1 MRTWLAEGLAP
12 VQDGFLR
19 DLGRLF
25 VVTAVLLTL
34 ASLAAAWAVNAYFGK
49 TVAGLIGGAGEFDFM
64 LHVKASA
71 KARALRQLEA
81 YLPKAFPGARLKP
94 GLTVA
99 GQANFFLSLP
109 EELKTRTVLENI
121 DSAFGSIPG
130 YSGHTTLLEPSLNV
144 NGVAPGARGFF
155 LDRLE
160 KLPGVKVAFADG
172 QELVVGLDGRRR
184 PEDVERDIKRLLGE
198 YRLVEV
204 RFPMGYKVPDLRA
217 AGRRV
222 VTAVNRRFG
231 GTSQG
236 SALDA
241 TGSGGTDDYRSF
253 LASLTELRRFLL
265 SYTSDIQVKLE
276 PGAAL
281 QPGDE
286 VVAGAKLPPQG
297 HRVGSGLL
305 RVLITEVDGQT
316 AHGVAVQGETTPP
329 ERATAVSESGVLP
342 AGTAHRI
349 RPGDR
354 VGERLGTVTIHNQ
367 RYALMATVDESLK
380 LLDRLQVLAKH
391 ADTTAARVE
400 LTLDSYQKTLDQ
412 IGQAQAAL
420 AQVRRGLSGPLDG
433 LGKVPADQIVL
444 LLNQA
449 VAGIDDLLGKMTGVQ
464 EAKAAMDLA
473 AAAAARPSG
482 EQGPGQGGPAEAAG
496 VQQSVAGLSA
506 EAHRQTDLLS
516 QIIARIN
523 PATLILLKWRAQAQ
537 NLALQVGNFGLLAQ
551 NAGKVNDLIG
561 GLSKVTDTTLATMQG
576 IDVPALKAELEEI
589 SRRLEGIAQIDVASV
604 THQMRYVRDSLP
616 NLRDEELGRSIRLI
630 DRYIGGDVIPGQR
643 LQLLVP
649 AGLPLA
655 QVAAEARRSAGE
667 RATTVVSPA
676 GSVKPDVRGI
686 VFQLLGKVRS
696 TVAGLAAVALVAA
709 ALVLDHALV
718 ISALRAGWSARRLP
732 RWWTA
737 GAGAVYGA
745 AAGAT
750 LLSAVFFLSGAWLP
764 YCGRP
769 AVAALGGALG
779 LVVAALAGRLA
790 PVDSGEFEA
799 GQAMGLSYARLMRE
813 IVIPEGRPGL
823 LFLLNR
829 SEMIFPPA
837 RTARV
842 ARTVQAEARG

>member
-25 VVTAVLLTL
+25 VVTVVVLSLL
-34 ASLAAAWAVNAYFGK
+34 SLAAAWAVNAYFGQ

-71 KARALRQLEA
+71 KTRALRQFEA

-99 GQANFFLSLP
+99 GQANFFLALP
-109 EELKTRTVLENI
+109 QELKTRTVLENL
-121 DSAFGSIPG
+121 DASFGSIPG

-144 NGVAPGARGFF
+144 HGVAPGARRFF

-160 KLPGVKVAFADG
+160 KLPGVEVAFTDG
-172 QELVVGLDGRRR
+172 QDLVVGLDGRRR
-184 PEDVERDIKRLLGE
+184 AEDVEKDIQRLLAE

-222 VTAVNRRFG
+222 VTAVNRRFT
-231 GTSQG
+231 GTAQG
-236 SALDA
+236 SVLDV
-241 TGSGGTDDYRSF
+241 TGGGGTDDYRSF

-265 SYTSDIQVKLE
+265 SYASDIVVKLN
-276 PGAAL
+276 PGATL
-281 QPGDE
+281 RPGDE
-286 VVAGAKLPPQG
+286 VVAGAKAPKPG
-297 HRVGSGLL
+297 SRVGSDAL
-305 RVLITEVDGQT
+305 RVLITEVDGRT

-329 ERATAVSESGVLP
+329 AAAENGVLP
-342 AGTAHRI
+342 AGQAYRI
-349 RPGDR
+349 RPGDK
-354 VGERLGTVTIHNQ
+354 VGEKLGTATVHNQ
-367 RYALMATVDESLK
+367 RAALLTTADESVK

-391 ADTTAARVE
+391 ADTTASRVE
-400 LTLDSYQKTLDQ
+400 QTLDSYQRTLDQ
-412 IGQAQAAL
+412 IGQAQATL
-420 AQVRRGLSGPLDG
+420 AQVKKGLSGPLDG

-444 LLNQA
+444 VLNQA

-473 AAAAARPSG
+473 AGAAS
-482 EQGPGQGGPAEAAG
+482 Q
-496 VQQSVAGLSA
+496 AGLSA
-506 EAHRQTDLLS
+506 EAHQQTDLLS

-551 NAGKVNDLIG
+551 NAGRVSDLIG
-561 GLSKVTDTTLATMQG
+561 GLSKVTDATFATMQG
-576 IDVPALKAELEEI
+576 LDVPALKADLADI
-589 SRRLEGIAQIDVASV
+589 SRRLEAIAQIDVAAV
-604 THQMRYVRDSLP
+604 TKQIRYARESLP
-616 NLRDEELGRSIRLI
+616 DLRDEELGRSIRLI

-649 AGLPLA
+649 ADLPAA

-667 RATTVVSPA
+667 RATTAISPA

-686 VFQLLGKVRS
+686 VFRLLGKVRS

-709 ALVLDHALV
+709 ALVLDHALL
-718 ISALRAGWSARRLP
+718 ISALRAGWVSRRLP

-737 GAGAVYGA
+737 GAGAVYGV

-750 LLSAVFFLSGAWLP
+750 LLSAVFALSGAGLP
-764 YCGRP
+764 YFGRP

-779 LVVAALAGRLA
+779 LVVALLAGRLA
-790 PVDSGEFEA
+790 PVNAGELEA
-799 GQAMGLSYARLMRE
+799 GQALGLSYARLMRE

-823 LFLLNR
+823 LSLLNR
-829 SEMIFPPA
+829 PEMIFPPVRPA
-837 RTARV
+837 RAAKAARV
-842 ARTVQAEARG
+842 TEAEARG